1 MADGEERR
9 EKAWRLTKKS
19 YSVKVRMTAPI
30 YDAML
35 RVLETGAYLNLPE
48 YVIDLIRQNLKERGL
63 ELEAMKVSG
72 EGEEDEDTKMRPSI
86 ESAVVS
92 TRVPIPVMDAIE
104 EVLDSGFY
112 YKTSDYLREIIKRDL
127 DSRGIGLKSEETETG
142 FIQARVPIPM
152 RKAIEEVLESG
163 FYFEVSDYLRHII
176 KKDLE
181 ERGLLPEP
189 KVKAEPEEED

>member
-1 MADGEERR
+1 MDDWDEKGE
-9 EKAWRLTKKS
+9 KTWQLTKKS
-19 YSVKVRMTAPI
+19 YSVKLRLMAPI

-35 RVLETGAYLNLPE
+35 RVLETGAYLNFSE

-63 ELEAMKVSG
+63 EVEAIKASG
-72 EGEEDEDTKMRPSI
+72 EEEEDEDAKMRPSI

-92 TRVPIPVMDAIE
+92 TRVPIPIMDAIE

-112 YKTSDYLREIIKRDL
+112 YKTSDYLRDIIKKDL
-127 DSRGIGLKSEETETG
+127 DSRGIGLKPEETGTG
-142 FIQARVPIPM
+142 FVQARVPIPM
-152 RKAIEEVLESG
+152 RKAIDQLLESG

-189 KVKAEPEEED
+189 KVKAEPEEDG